1 LKEGRKYLADP
12 AEIILQEKSL
22 HIPLDGTARPVP
34 VPAGNGEAK
43 NREAVK
49 IPPVQ
54 LESKLRA
61 LAADPRYEKQL
72 KPNVITLSLG
82 KGTLE
87 YAIKQNEITFPVT
100 LTEPGVHTYRV
111 EVRFDS
117 EKNGPIS
124 RISVVSVYVGPGVAD
139 QKQSVVTMVPDRSGK
154 MKGMMMLVYPEE
166 FCRPL

>member
-1 LKEGRKYLADP
+1 LKEGRTYLTEP
-12 AEIILQEKSL
+12 AEIILQKKSL
-22 HIPLDGTARPVP
+22 HMPLTELLARYPFQPERVKP
-34 VPAGNGEAK
+34 K
-43 NREAVK
+43 TREAVK
-49 IPPVQ
+49 TPPMQ

-72 KPNVITLSLG
+72 RPNVITLSLG

-100 LTEPGVHTYRV
+100 LTVPGVHTYRV

-124 RISVVSVYVGPGVAD
+124 RVSVVSVFVGPGVAD
-139 QKQSVVTMVPDRSGK
+139 QKP
-154 MKGMMMLVYPEE
+154 
-166 FCRPL
+166 